1 MTLTTYSFA
10 LPTRIEFGPGISR
23 TAAKEAKA
31 MGATKV
37 LLVADKGVIGAGLTE
52 GIEAELKKEQ
62 LPYVLYDRI
71 VPNPRDLDCAA
82 GCEFAQ
88 AEGVDVIIAVGGGS
102 SMDTAKA
109 IGTLLT
115 HGGRIQDWCGF
126 QLLKKPITPL
136 IAVPTTA
143 GTGSEVTPFAVITD
157 SDIHVKL
164 NVFDPKCAPRVALV
178 DPEMLL
184 NLPSHIMASCGIDA
198 MTHAVEAYTCKVAS
212 PHTDANAIYAMDII
226 ARNLVKAV
234 KEPDLESCTG
244 MMLGSTIAGIAFG
257 FADVG
262 AVHCMAEALGGRYD
276 TPHGV
281 ANAVFLPTVIRFN
294 APADYKKHA
303 DVARYLGVDT
313 RNMTMEEAAL
323 AAADALAKLCRD
335 VDIPKFNQ
343 LPKVD
348 PADFEALS
356 IAAEKNVSTPSNV
369 RDIKAADFLKLYK
382 EAYAI

>member
-88 AEGVDVIIAVGGGS
+88 AEGIDVIIAVGGGS

-212 PHTDANAIYAMDII
+212 PHTDANAIYAMEII

-313 RNMTMEEAAL
+313 RNMTMEEAAM

-356 IAAEKNVSTPSNV
+356 IAAENNVSTPSNV

-382 EAYAI
+382 EAYAL